1 MELLDLLKPDEFKV
15 FLLILVRVSVVLF
28 LFPFFSSSTFPTL
41 AKAGLALI
49 LSFLLY
55 PVVAVTPDLFPETS
69 VHLVILMFSEVLIGL
84 ALGLSLN
91 IFFAGVKLAGQI
103 IGFQMGF
110 TMINV
115 VDPQS
120 GENISIMEQIA
131 YWVALLIFL
140 ALNGHHSLF
149 FALLD
154 SFKLIQIGL
163 MSFQGELVEKLITL
177 SSDIFII
184 GIKIAAP
191 VMAALLFT
199 TVAFGI
205 TAKFAPQMNVMIVAF
220 PLKIMVGLMLFGA
233 ALQIILYVCH
243 FYVSGFDE
251 ILTTLLVR
259 MSSG

>member
-131 YWVALLIFL
+131 YWVASWSRLLTGLSFL
-140 ALNGHHSLF
+140 YFWH
-149 FALLD
+149 
-154 SFKLIQIGL
+154 
-163 MSFQGELVEKLITL
+163 
-177 SSDIFII
+177 
-184 GIKIAAP
+184 
-191 VMAALLFT
+191 
-199 TVAFGI
+199 
-205 TAKFAPQMNVMIVAF
+205 
-220 PLKIMVGLMLFGA
+220 
-233 ALQIILYVCH
+233 
-243 FYVSGFDE
+243 
-251 ILTTLLVR
+251 
-259 MSSG
+259 